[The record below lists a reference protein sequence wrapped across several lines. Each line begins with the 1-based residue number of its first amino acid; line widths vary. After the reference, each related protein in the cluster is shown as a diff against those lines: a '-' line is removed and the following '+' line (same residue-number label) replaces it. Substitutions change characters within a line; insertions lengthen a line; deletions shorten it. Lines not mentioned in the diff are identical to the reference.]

1 MAKEK
6 REEIQFPSLDELF
19 SSQEERDDAKLK
31 RIYEIPLTEIDP
43 FPDHPYKVRDDEDMD
58 HLVESIRAKGLIT
71 PCMVRKKKDGRYE
84 MISGHRRKRACEKL
98 GMDKIRCEVVELSRD
113 EATILMVESNFQRTT
128 ILPSEKA
135 FAYKMRLEA
144 MKKQIARMKENQK
157 KGMEYEGEPVG
168 PQLERA
174 QEHLGR
180 TYGLSE
186 EEILRLGTPDSRK
199 HVTAC
204 PVGTQYLK
212 YRSDAELSKEVGESA
227 RQIQRYIRLT
237 ELIPELL
244 EMVDEGKIAMRP
256 AVELSYLE
264 HRQRDVYN
272 LILQEQCTPNHSQA
286 LRMKKLYQAGE
297 LSIEALE
304 DIMLEEKPNQKE
316 RIVFRGDRIAKLFP
330 RDLPLSK
337 REDFVAAA
345 MEHYNR
351 FLQRKARDQER

>member
-1 MAKEK
+1 VAKEK

-157 KGMEYEGEPVG
+157 KGMEYKGEPVG

-199 HVTAC
+199 HDTAC

>member
-135 FAYKMRLEA
+135 FVYKMRLEA

-199 HVTAC
+199 HDTAC

-330 RDLPLSK
+330 KDLPLSK